1 MVRHF
6 TTRSTTRALKRTRL
20 RGFTLIEVLVAFL
33 IFAIIGVIS
42 SQLLSQTVRAQGD
55 LSKRGERLGDLH
67 RAMQIM
73 QRDIMQL
80 VDRPVRDQYGDVR
93 EPIIIGVD
101 GVIEFTRTGWRN
113 PLQLPR
119 AEVQRVGYLLQDNK
133 LMRGY
138 WPVLDRAQ
146 DTEPAYQTL
155 LRDVERIEFYA
166 VDASGNEHTFW
177 PQPASTGDPSLA
189 LVGVIMRIEIVPYG
203 VVERIWEVP
212 SV

>member
-1 MVRHF
+1 M
-6 TTRSTTRALKRTRL
+6 TRSRHYRSM
-20 RGFTLIEVLVAFL
+20 GFTLIEILVAFL
-33 IFAIIGVIS
+33 VFAIIGVIS
-42 SQLLSQTVRAQGD
+42 AQLLSNTINAQDD
-55 LSKRGERLGDLH
+55 LSDRGKRLGDIH
-67 RAMQIM
+67 RAMQII

-80 VDRPVRDQYGDVR
+80 VDRPVRDSYGDPLQAVL
-93 EPIIIGVD
+93 IGAD
-101 GVIEFTRTGWRN
+101 GAIEFTRGGWRN

-133 LMRGY
+133 LLRGY

-155 LRDVERIEFYA
+155 LQDVEQVEFYA
-166 VDASGNEHTFW
+166 VDGSGNEHTFW
-177 PQPASTGDPSLA
+177 PQTGARSQDPATA
-189 LVGVIMRIEIVPYG
+189 LVAIIMRIELAPYG